1 MRYKTQRDLITGMWG
16 IDRTGPTP
24 QQYIEWAANTR
35 VSAARARVWV
45 AMARGQDPK
54 ALKRQ
59 HKQHRETLLKLY
71 DREAQGVGY
80 DYYRLR
86 RQFGY
91 EV

>member
-1 MRYKTQRDLITGMWG
+1 MRYKTQRDLITGMYG
-16 IDRTGPTP
+16 IDRDGPTP
-24 QQYIEWAANTR
+24 QQYIEWATSTK
-35 VSAARARVWV
+35 VGQARARVWV
-45 AMARGQDPK
+45 ALARGQDPK

-59 HKQHRETLLKLY
+59 HKQHRETLLLLY

>member
-1 MRYKTQRDLITGMWG
+1 MRYQTQRDLITGMYG
-16 IDRTGPTP
+16 IDRTGPSP
-24 QQYIEWAANTR
+24 QQYIEWAIGTK
-35 VSAARARVWV
+35 VSQAKARVWV

-59 HKQHRETLLKLY
+59 HKQYRDLLLQLY

-80 DYYRLR
+80 EYYKLR
-86 RQFGY
+86 KQFGY